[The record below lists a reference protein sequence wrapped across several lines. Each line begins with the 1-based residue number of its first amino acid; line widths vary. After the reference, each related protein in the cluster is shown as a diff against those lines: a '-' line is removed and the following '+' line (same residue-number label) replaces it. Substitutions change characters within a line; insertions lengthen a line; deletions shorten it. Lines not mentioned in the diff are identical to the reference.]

1 LKIENLYILENA
13 KAKKV
18 ETHLN
23 DKKSLFFHKKFKF
36 LLTLLLLYK
45 CLEKGAK
52 KSNPNEEQ
60 RHYQQLVVVM
70 NMNHEKRIERKR
82 NVLVSV

>member
-1 LKIENLYILENA
+1 M
-13 KAKKV
+13 V

-36 LLTLLLLYK
+36 LLTLLLSKY
-45 CLEKGAK
+45 LEKGAT
-52 KSNPNEEQ
+52 KSNPNEQQ

-70 NMNHEKRIERKR
+70 NMNHGKKNREKEERT
-82 NVLVSV
+82 S